1 MVGHDRGRPPSGWD
15 DKYHR
20 PRTNWKD
27 SQHRSDS
34 RLSRTTKSV
43 LNEGDL
49 AVVMHQ
55 THSPGPGRQ
64 QQRRRRRRRRSQS
77 RGLAFPRLDND
88 APKNSRA
95 IRHYPVPSIGR
106 TGALYMGKKHGAMK
120 NGQQIIDHM
129 SPTDAAERHGS
140 LFPRARPFAARNQ
153 RSDPST

>member
-1 MVGHDRGRPPSGWD
+1 MGLLLFFPFELVLLFLLRNLNPFQFSVGNLWV
-15 DKYHR
+15 HR
-20 PRTNWKD
+20 
-27 SQHRSDS
+27 
-34 RLSRTTKSV
+34 
-43 LNEGDL
+43 GDL

-153 RSDPST
+153 WYDPST